1 MSKIDDNT
9 LAAYLEGTLLDE
21 DREWVEHA
29 IEEDEESQAVV
40 DEWIAMAD
48 DFRVESTIE
57 DNSDLRMEAC
67 RTIGAVMEQIK
78 ERSGSNMVAARAA
91 MPAAERAT
99 GRVAAMP
106 VYEERRAGAAKPVK
120 RKVITLRR
128 VLIAAS
134 LLAFVSVTGVWLLQ
148 SPAER
153 SAPSFSVPMGGDYMA
168 CPPEDT
174 IVADSAMQFN
184 DYSGLYK

>member
-1 MSKIDDNT
+1 MRERIALRLRT
-9 LAAYLEGTLLDE
+9 QQLLNDSE
-21 DREWVEHA
+21 
-29 IEEDEESQAVV
+29 
-40 DEWIAMAD
+40 
-48 DFRVESTIE
+48 
-57 DNSDLRMEAC
+57 LRMEAC

-78 ERSGSNMVAARAA
+78 ERSGSNRVAAQAA
-91 MPAAERAT
+91 MPAAERAM

-106 VYEERRAGAAKPVK
+106 AYEERCACAAKPAK

-148 SPAER
+148 SPADR
-153 SAPSFSVPMGGDYMA
+153 SAPSFDVPMGGDYMD
-168 CPPEDT
+168 CPPED
-174 IVADSAMQFN
+174 IIIADSTMLFD